1 MNIYSF
7 IFIGGWLF
15 IVISASIISAKIFP
29 KESELSRKIVHIG
42 TGPIIPIAWWLKIPS
57 SIAIPIACCIT
68 IGLIINY
75 RFNLISSI
83 ENISRKSFGT
93 IAYGLSI
100 TILIY
105 LFWSKCPS
113 AVTAGVLVMAFGDGF
128 ASLIGTKV
136 KSPNWIVFGQ
146 RKSIAGTITMGI
158 VGALVLYTTNQIIGT
173 PLSNVAILG
182 ITSIAI
188 ILEQISSLGID
199 NLSVPIVV
207 AISWQWAL
215 LH

>member
-1 MNIYSF
+1 MCIRDS
-7 IFIGGWLF
+7 IG
-15 IVISASIISAKIFP
+15 S
-29 KESELSRKIVHIG
+29 
-42 TGPIIPIAWWLKIPS
+42 GPIVPLAWWLEIPS
-57 SIAIPIACCIT
+57 KIAIPIACCIT

-83 ENISRKSFGT
+83 EKISRKSFGT

-100 TILIY
+100 TILIC
-105 LFWSKCPS
+105 LFWSESPS

-128 ASLIGTKV
+128 ASLLGTKI
-136 KSPNWIVFGQ
+136 KSPNWRVFGQ
-146 RKSIAGTITMGI
+146 RKSLVGTMTMGLM
-158 VGALVLYTTNQIIGT
+158 GAVILFATNQVLGA
-173 PLSNVAILG
+173 PLSHIAILG
-182 ITSIAI
+182 ITSIAV